1 MKYLVIGPGGMG
13 IFGYLGYLKKIETKL
28 DKVEGYSGASAGSI
42 LVICL
47 AFGKTIDEI
56 LNFLLELD
64 PNRLSKIN
72 LKRFMNSYGF
82 ISTDLFKEKLIEFI
96 GGDYK
101 FKDVEK
107 DLYISSFCVNR
118 GNTEYFSKYNYPDMS
133 ILDAMCM
140 SVSIP
145 FLFETIKFNEM
156 NYIDGGTMETLPLL
170 PFIDKEDTFCLK
182 INDNRVPQLE
192 INSVRDYASILFRS
206 LMKNRQ
212 SYHVKE
218 LVSIDL
224 SEYNIFDL
232 RMKYDDKLKMFFNIY
247 ST

>member
-13 IFGYLGYLKKIETKL
+13 IFGYLGYLKKIESKL
-28 DKVEGYSGASAGSI
+28 DKVQGYSGASAGAI
-42 LVICL
+42 LSICL
-47 AFGKTIDEI
+47 ACGKTIDEI
-56 LNFLLELD
+56 LHFLLQLD
-64 PNRLSKIN
+64 PKDLSKIN
-72 LKRFMNSYGF
+72 LKRFINSYGF
-82 ISTDLFKEKLIEFI
+82 VSTDLFKEKIIEFI

-101 FKDVEK
+101 FKEIEK

-118 GNTEYFSKYNYPDMS
+118 GITEYFSKYNYPEMS
-133 ILDAMCM
+133 IIDAMCM

-182 INDNRVPQLE
+182 INDNRVPQME
-192 INSVRDYASILFRS
+192 ISSVRDYASILFRS

-212 SYHVKE
+212 TYNVKN
-218 LVSIDL
+218 VKSIDL

-232 RMKYDDKLKMFFNIY
+232 RMSYDDKLKMFFNIN